1 MSAPALDDDLDD
13 APSSAPRFAGWPRPF
28 QNLATC
34 ASPLRDADG
43 RATTHRLAVSPGGV
57 DDGEPRARE
66 GSGPRRA
73 GAAGRATD
81 DADATRADIAP
92 WFGAGGGSA
101 LPCGRVL
108 LAQRRSLRRHPMKKL
123 QPTQTRG
130 AACLMTQKSLQ
141 SRPDTLAG
149 GYHSIRTSAPRHSST
164 RPRDVTKA
172 RIASDIQ
179 RSPRTKRTQP
189 RTCVYSPARR
199 SARRPAIPPRPFR
212 AVQPPR
218 PRSDGPLTDVV
229 STSSRRL
236 SALNETPNV
245 RNELR

>member
-1 MSAPALDDDLDD
+1 MIWTTFPRRLRAAPAGPG
-13 APSSAPRFAGWPRPF
+13 PSRTSPPARPPC
-28 QNLATC
+28 AT
-34 ASPLRDADG
+34 PMDERRRIDWRG
-43 RATTHRLAVSPGGV
+43 RAVAWTTES
-57 DDGEPRARE
+57 RARAKDP
-66 GSGPRRA
+66 GRG
-73 GAAGRATD
+73 GRARRVARRTMPMRRGR
-81 DADATRADIAP
+81 TSRRGSVREVAP
-92 WFGAGGGSA
+92 LFRVGESYWLTEDRSA
-101 LPCGRVL
+101 
-108 LAQRRSLRRHPMKKL
+108 QKM

-130 AACLMTQKSLQ
+130 AACLMTQKVYKV
-141 SRPDTLAG
+141 G
-149 GYHSIRTSAPRHSST
+149 RTPSPAVTHANRSAPRHSST

-189 RTCVYSPARR
+189 RTCVHSPARR
-199 SARRPAIPPRPFR
+199 SARRPAIPTRPFR

-245 RNELR
+245 RYELR

>member
-108 LAQRRSLRRHPMKKL
+108 LAHRRSLRTKNATDPNTGRSLSNDSEKSAKSAGHPRRRL
-123 QPTQTRG
+123 P
-130 AACLMTQKSLQ
+130 LD
-141 SRPDTLAG
+141 PDL
-149 GYHSIRTSAPRHSST
+149 RAP
-164 RPRDVTKA
+164 PLIDA
-172 RIASDIQ
+172 
-179 RSPRTKRTQP
+179 
-189 RTCVYSPARR
+189 PARR
-199 SARRPAIPPRPFR
+199 DQSPHCERHSTLASYETNPASNVRLLTRPAL
-212 AVQPPR
+212 
-218 PRSDGPLTDVV
+218 G
-229 STSSRRL
+229 TSSRDPASAVPSRPAPAAPFRRTPDRRRL
-236 SALNETPNV
+236 HLFPQVIRLKRDTERSK
-245 RNELR
+245 

>member
-73 GAAGRATD
+73 GATGRATD

-92 WFGAGGGSA
+92 WFVREVAP
-101 LPCGRVL
+101 LFRVGE
-108 LAQRRSLRRHPMKKL
+108 SYWLRE
-123 QPTQTRG
+123 
-130 AACLMTQKSLQ
+130 
-141 SRPDTLAG
+141 D
-149 GYHSIRTSAPRHSST
+149 
-164 RPRDVTKA
+164 
-172 RIASDIQ
+172 
-179 RSPRTKRTQP
+179 
-189 RTCVYSPARR
+189 R
-199 SARRPAIPPRPFR
+199 SAGIR
-212 AVQPPR
+212 
-218 PRSDGPLTDVV
+218 
-229 STSSRRL
+229 
-236 SALNETPNV
+236 
-245 RNELR
+245 

>member
-1 MSAPALDDDLDD
+1 MDD
-13 APSSAPRFAGWPRPF
+13 APSSAPRRAGWPRPF

-43 RATTHRLAVSPGGV
+43 RATTHRLAGSRGGV

-73 GAAGRATD
+73 GATCRATD
-81 DADATRADIAP
+81 DADATRADICAVVRS
-92 WFGAGGGSA
+92 GGGSE

-108 LAQRRSLRRHPMKKL
+108 LASWQRQISQRRQRRKKL

-130 AACLMTQKSLQ
+130 AARLMTQKVYKV
-141 SRPDTLAG
+141 G
-149 GYHSIRTSAPRHSST
+149 RTPSPAVTHANRSAPRHSST

-189 RTCVYSPARR
+189 RTCVHSPARR
-199 SARRPAIPPRPFR
+199 SARAPAIPPRPFR

-229 STSSRRL
+229 PTFSRRL

>member
-1 MSAPALDDDLDD
+1 MMTWTTP
-13 APSSAPRFAGWPRPF
+13 PRR
-28 QNLATC
+28 LR
-34 ASPLRDADG
+34 ASPAGPGPSRTSQPARHPCATPMAVRRRIDWRCRRVAWTTESRARAKDPGRGG
-43 RATTHRLAVSPGGV
+43 RARRIARRTMPMRRGRTLRRGSCGRGLRSSVWESPI
-57 DDGEPRARE
+57 
-66 GSGPRRA
+66 GSEK
-73 GAAGRATD
+73 
-81 DADATRADIAP
+81 IAP
-92 WFGAGGGSA
+92 QASA
-101 LPCGRVL
+101 
-108 LAQRRSLRRHPMKKL
+108 QKL
-123 QPTQTRG
+123 QPTQTRDT
-130 AACLMTQKSLQ
+130 ACLMTQKSLQ

-229 STSSRRL
+229 PTFSRRL

>member
-1 MSAPALDDDLDD
+1 MMTWTTP
-13 APSSAPRFAGWPRPF
+13 PRR
-28 QNLATC
+28 LR
-34 ASPLRDADG
+34 ASPAGPGPSRTSQPARHPCATPMAERRRIDWRCRRVAWTTESRARAKDPGRGG
-43 RATTHRLAVSPGGV
+43 RARRVARRTMPMRRGRTSRRGSVREVTPLFRV
-57 DDGEPRARE
+57 GESYWLTEDR
-66 GSGPRRA
+66 
-73 GAAGRATD
+73 
-81 DADATRADIAP
+81 
-92 WFGAGGGSA
+92 SA
-101 LPCGRVL
+101 
-108 LAQRRSLRRHPMKKL
+108 QKL
-123 QPTQTRG
+123 QPTQTRDT
-130 AACLMTQKSLQ
+130 ACLMTQKSLQ

-189 RTCVYSPARR
+189 RTCVHSPARR